1 MVDAGV
7 ADRFAVERQQLR
19 NRAALLTRLHTW
31 RTAAVMTLFQSPLGL
46 LFGFVALLM
55 LRGLGPLIDGGREAE
70 AEQKLRAAR
79 IIVLIGAGVAALS
92 LLVSG
97 FFAFQL
103 MHSLPAQIENL
114 GKGASGDHD

>member
-1 MVDAGV
+1 MVDTGV

-31 RTAAVMTLFQSPLGL
+31 RTAAVMTVFQSPVGW

-55 LRGLGPLIDGGREAE
+55 LRGLAQLIDGGREAE
-70 AEQKLRAAR
+70 AEEKLRAAR
-79 IIVLIGAGVAALS
+79 IIVLVGAGLAALS

-97 FFAFQL
+97 IFAFRL
-103 MHSLPAQIENL
+103 VHSLPSLMESFA
-114 GKGASGDHD
+114 KGASGDHD

>member
-1 MVDAGV
+1 MVDRGV

-55 LRGLGPLIDGGREAE
+55 LRGLGRLIDGGREAE
-70 AEQKLRAAR
+70 VEQKLRAAR
-79 IIVLIGAGVAALS
+79 TIVLIGAGVAALS
-92 LLVSG
+92 LLMSG
-97 FFAFQL
+97 FFAL
-103 MHSLPAQIENL
+103 RLVHSLPAHMESFV
-114 GKGASGDHD
+114 KGASGDHD